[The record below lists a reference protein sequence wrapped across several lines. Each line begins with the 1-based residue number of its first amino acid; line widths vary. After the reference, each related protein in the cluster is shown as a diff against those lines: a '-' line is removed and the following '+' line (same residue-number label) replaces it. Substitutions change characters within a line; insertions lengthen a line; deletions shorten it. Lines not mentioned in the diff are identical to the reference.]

1 MSVLE
6 SVIGWLAPPACE
18 GCGRLGAALC
28 VGCSES
34 LILPFGERCYL
45 CQRLSPGSRTCLS
58 CRPSSPRYV
67 WIATGYD
74 GLPRELLKTYKFH
87 HNRSAATAVAEL
99 MAAAVIQA
107 NGQKQLAKLDYLVV
121 PVPTATER
129 VRQRG
134 FDHARLLAKK
144 VAEQLNLEL
153 AMPLR
158 RYGQA
163 NQIGARRAQRLRQ
176 QEGVYQI
183 NDARKVAGRNVLIID
198 DVVTTGATL
207 RAVTKVLRRA
217 GAKHVDALVFAKSL

>member
-1 MSVLE
+1 
-6 SVIGWLAPPACE
+6 
-18 GCGRLGAALC
+18 
-28 VGCSES
+28 
-34 LILPFGERCYL
+34 
-45 CQRLSPGSRTCLS
+45 
-58 CRPSSPRYV
+58 
-67 WIATGYD
+67 
-74 GLPRELLKTYKFH
+74 
-87 HNRSAATAVAEL
+87 